1 MTRNLLIRKSH
12 LPTRYCFV
20 CVPTT
25 NEIANYWNEWWPKWY
40 CSDVA
45 FVKIALYKIPTK
57 MLQISK
63 SESSGEK
70 ANDRVYPIWIGIP
83 RPLTRNLLIL
93 TPKRMPS
100 CIILLCMRSKWNC
113 QLLERMTKWYRSDFR
128 WNFLIRDFSSKFE
141 WTLKFPHSKYLQ
153 RCFKYRKVKVWVKNP
168 TTALSN
174 LNWDIT
180 IDIDLPARYCSVC
193 VPTINQIANYWNEW
207 RNDIAVIF
215 VKIFLYKI
223 PTKILQI
230 SKSSGEKVN
239 DRVIQFELGS
249 YNRYHPLTRNLL
261 IQKLRLLTRYCSVCI
276 PTTNEIANYWN
287 EWRNDIAVT
296 FVKISLYK
304 ISTKMLQISKSSGEK
319 ANCVI
324 QFELGYYNR
333 YSIDAKLVNPKVT
346 PKPLESGGS
355 KTVGRSQGAWSR
367 SASVI
372 LDLSIC
378 LPKVS

>member
-1 MTRNLLIRKSH
+1 
-12 LPTRYCFV
+12 
-20 CVPTT
+20 
-25 NEIANYWNEWWPKWY
+25 
-40 CSDVA
+40 
-45 FVKIALYKIPTK
+45 
-57 MLQISK
+57 
-63 SESSGEK
+63 
-70 ANDRVYPIWIGIP
+70 
-83 RPLTRNLLIL
+83 
-93 TPKRMPS
+93 
-100 CIILLCMRSKWNC
+100 
-113 QLLERMTKWYRSDFR
+113 MTKWYRSDFR

-193 VPTINQIANYWNEW
+193 VPTINQ
-207 RNDIAVIF
+207 
-215 VKIFLYKI
+215 
-223 PTKILQI
+223 
-230 SKSSGEKVN
+230 
-239 DRVIQFELGS
+239 
-249 YNRYHPLTRNLL
+249 
-261 IQKLRLLTRYCSVCI
+261 
-276 PTTNEIANYWN
+276 IANYWN